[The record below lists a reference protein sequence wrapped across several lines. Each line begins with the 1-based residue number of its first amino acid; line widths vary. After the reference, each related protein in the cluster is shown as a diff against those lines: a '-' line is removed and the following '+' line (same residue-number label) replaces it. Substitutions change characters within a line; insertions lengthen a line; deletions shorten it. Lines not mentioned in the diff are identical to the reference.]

1 MVCGIIKTMLEQLKN
16 IGLSDN
22 EAKVYMAMLELGP
35 SPVVEIAR
43 KAEVNRPTAYVQ
55 IESLKKKG
63 LVSMQ
68 TKGKKNL
75 FIAESPARLEF
86 YLDSELKDVE
96 QKKDELGK
104 ILPDLDKLFASAGSR
119 PSVRFFEGKE
129 GVLAMQD
136 MLLKS
141 GVSEI
146 SGVSSMDSVVKIFP
160 NIQKEYSPER
170 VKRGIRSRLIYSY
183 SGGPV
188 LKESDEK
195 MLRESR
201 FISSD
206 KMPFIGDITVY
217 GNSVA
222 IIAFEGKVSGVVIEH
237 PEIAKSFGQFF
248 EFMWNLAGTA

>member
-1 MVCGIIKTMLEQLKN
+1 MLERLKN

-63 LVSMQ
+63 LVSTQ
-68 TKGKKNL
+68 TKGKKHL
-75 FIAESPARLEF
+75 FIAESPSRLEF

-104 ILPDLDKLFASAGSR
+104 VLPDLEKLYASTGSR

-129 GVLAMQD
+129 GLKAMQD
-136 MLLKS
+136 ILLKS
-141 GVSEI
+141 RVAEI
-146 SGVSSMDSVVKIFP
+146 LGLSSLDSLLKVFP
-160 NIQKEYSPER
+160 RHLEEYSPER
-170 VKRGIRSRLIYSY
+170 VKKGIRSRFIYSY

-195 MLRESR
+195 MLRNSR
-201 FISSD
+201 FVASD
-206 KMPFIGDITVY
+206 KMPFSSDITVF
-217 GNSVA
+217 GNSVS
-222 IIAFEGKVSGVVIEH
+222 IVSFEGKISGVVIEH
-237 PEIAKSFGQFF
+237 PEISKSFRQFF
-248 EFMWNLAGTA
+248 EFMWNLAGE

>member
-1 MVCGIIKTMLEQLKN
+1 MLEHLKN

-22 EAKVYMAMLELGP
+22 EAKVYLAMIELGQ

-43 KAEVNRPTAYVQ
+43 KAEINRPTAYVQ

-63 LVSMQ
+63 LVSTQ
-68 TKGKKNL
+68 TKGKKHL

-104 ILPDLDKLFASAGSR
+104 ILPDLEKLFASVGSR
-119 PSVRFFEGKE
+119 PQVRFFEGKA
-129 GVLAMQD
+129 GVLAMQN

-146 SGVSSMDSVVKIFP
+146 MGVSSMDSVVKIFP

-170 VKRGIRSRLIYSY
+170 VKKGIRSRLIYSY

-195 MLRESR
+195 VLRESR
-201 FISSD
+201 FISHD
-206 KMPFIGDITVY
+206 KMPFTGDITVY
-217 GNSVA
+217 GNNVA
-222 IIAFEGKVSGVVIEH
+222 IIAFEGQVSGIVIEH
-237 PEIAKSFGQFF
+237 PEIARSFKQFF
-248 EFMWNLAGTA
+248 EFMWNLASRP

>member
-1 MVCGIIKTMLEQLKN
+1 MLEQLKN

-22 EAKVYMAMLELGP
+22 EARVYLTMLELGP

-55 IESLKKKG
+55 IESLKKRG

-68 TKGKKNL
+68 TKGKKHL

-96 QKKDELGK
+96 HKKDELGK
-104 ILPDLDKLFASAGSR
+104 ILPDLEKLFASTDSR
-119 PSVRFFEGKE
+119 PQVRFFEGKE
-129 GVLAMQD
+129 GVLAMQN

-141 GVSEI
+141 GVTEI
-146 SGVSSMDSVVKIFP
+146 LGVSSMDSVVKVFP

-170 VKRGIRSRLIYSY
+170 VRKGIRSRLIYSY

-188 LKESDEK
+188 LKEDDEK
-195 MLRESR
+195 VLRESR
-201 FISSD
+201 FIPPD
-206 KMPFIGDITVY
+206 KMPFTGDITVY
-217 GNSVA
+217 GNNVA
-222 IIAFEGKVSGVVIEH
+222 IIAFEGQVSGIVIEH
-237 PEIAKSFGQFF
+237 PEIARSFKLFF
-248 EFMWNLAGTA
+248 EFMWGLAENPS

>member
-1 MVCGIIKTMLEQLKN
+1 MLERLKN

-63 LVSMQ
+63 LVSTQ
-68 TKGKKNL
+68 TKGKKHL

-104 ILPDLDKLFASAGSR
+104 IMPDLDKLYASIGSR
-119 PSVRFFEGKE
+119 PQVRFFEGKE
-129 GVLAMQD
+129 GLKAMQD
-136 MLLKS
+136 ILLKS
-141 GVSEI
+141 GVTEI
-146 SGVSSMDSVVKIFP
+146 YGISSLDSLFKVFP
-160 NIQKEYSPER
+160 KHREDYSPER
-170 VKRGIRSRLIYSY
+170 VRKGIRSKLIYSY
-183 SGGPV
+183 TKGAV
-188 LKESDEK
+188 LKESDDG

-201 FISSD
+201 FVSPD
-206 KMPFIGDITVY
+206 KMPFSSDITVF
-217 GNSVA
+217 GDSVS
-222 IIAFEGKVSGVVIEH
+222 IISFEGMTSGVIIEH
-237 PEIAKSFGQFF
+237 PEIARSFKQFF
-248 EFMWNLAGTA
+248 EFMWNLAS

>member
-1 MVCGIIKTMLEQLKN
+1 M
-16 IGLSDN
+16 GLSDN
-22 EAKVYMAMLELGP
+22 EAKVYLAMLELGP
-35 SPVVEIAR
+35 SPVIEIAR

-63 LVSMQ
+63 LVSTQ
-68 TKGKKNL
+68 TKDKKHL

-96 QKKDELGK
+96 QKKDELTK
-104 ILPDLDKLFASAGSR
+104 IMPDLEKLFDSVGSL

-129 GVLAMQD
+129 GILAMQD

-146 SGVSSMDSVVKIFP
+146 FGVSSMDSVVKIFP
-160 NIQKEYSPER
+160 NIQKEYSPRR
-170 VKRGIRSRLIYSY
+170 VKKGIRSRLIYSY

-188 LKESDEK
+188 LKENDER

-201 FISSD
+201 FVSPD
-206 KMPFIGDITVY
+206 KMPFGGDITVY

-222 IIAFEGKVSGVVIEH
+222 IMAFEGKVSGIVIEH
-237 PEIAKSFGQFF
+237 PEIAKSFRQFF
-248 EFMWNLAGTA
+248 EFMWNLSS

>member
-1 MVCGIIKTMLEQLKN
+1 MLERLKN

-22 EAKVYMAMLELGP
+22 EAKVYLAMLELGP

-63 LVSMQ
+63 LVSTQ
-68 TKGKKNL
+68 AKGKKQL
-75 FIAESPARLEF
+75 YIAESPARLEF

-96 QKKDELGK
+96 QKKDELNK
-104 ILPDLDKLFASAGSR
+104 ILPDLDKLYASTGSR
-119 PSVRFFEGKE
+119 PQVRFFEGKE
-129 GVLAMQD
+129 GVLTMQN

-146 SGVSSMDSVVKIFP
+146 VGVSSMDSVVKVFP

-170 VKRGIRSRLIYSY
+170 VRKGIKSRLIYSY

-188 LKESDEK
+188 LKESDEQV
-195 MLRESR
+195 LRESR
-201 FISSD
+201 FISLD
-206 KMPFIGDITVY
+206 KMPFTGDITVY
-217 GNSVA
+217 GDNVA
-222 IIAFEGKVSGVVIEH
+222 IIAFEGQVSGVVIEH
-237 PEIAKSFGQFF
+237 PEIAKSFKQFF
-248 EFMWNLAGTA
+248 EFMWNLAGTPSSQ